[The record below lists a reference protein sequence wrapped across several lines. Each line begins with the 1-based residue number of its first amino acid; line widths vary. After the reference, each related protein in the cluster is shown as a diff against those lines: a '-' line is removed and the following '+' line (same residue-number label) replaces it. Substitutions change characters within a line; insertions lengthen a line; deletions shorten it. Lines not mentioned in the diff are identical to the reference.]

1 MKPNHDN
8 MLEIRS
14 EEGVVRVLLEVYQGT
29 NGWGCLNAYNVYPT
43 QMEPSGKA
51 NMRLAKE
58 REFWEKTPP
67 TNIRGRP
74 IQQDMRK
81 WEFSLKGPVIED

>member
-1 MKPNHDN
+1 
-8 MLEIRS
+8 
-14 EEGVVRVLLEVYQGT
+14 
-29 NGWGCLNAYNVYPT
+29 
-43 QMEPSGKA
+43 MEPSGKA

>member
-1 MKPNHDN
+1 
-8 MLEIRS
+8 
-14 EEGVVRVLLEVYQGT
+14 
-29 NGWGCLNAYNVYPT
+29 
-43 QMEPSGKA
+43 MEPSGKA

-81 WEFSLKGPVIED
+81 WEFSLKGPVI